1 MVNDEI
7 DNAKTNRMYK
17 QKLTNQ
23 VREYAQHGIWNFK
36 KKECIHQMEQ
46 ISPIHASKQR
56 VKKKASQHP
65 ASHSAELCIIETKPK
80 IHTKNVRDI
89 TLKPMRKDQVF
100 WKNKNKKTKT
110 KKNETNQI
118 KKATCKIL
126 SISYHFPF
134 VSS

>member
-56 VKKKASQHP
+56 VKKKSIP
-65 ASHSAELCIIETKPK
+65 APNIPFSWIVHHWNEA
-80 IHTKNVRDI
+80 KNPHKERAWHHFKTNEERSSI
-89 TLKPMRKDQVF
+89 LKKQKQKQ
-100 WKNKNKKTKT
+100 KNKNKKKR
-110 KKNETNQI
+110 N
-118 KKATCKIL
+118 
-126 SISYHFPF
+126 
-134 VSS
+134 